1 MRRRV
6 HGTGAAL
13 LLLFLLAMVLLPAGS
28 AQAQNEY
35 GMGDPAVYLA
45 VSGLMAF
52 DDRWFDGEDGG
63 VTARAGVRL
72 GAPLAIELQCDW
84 NNLDSWDDN
93 DIWIMT
99 VNLRAYPTQY
109 EPLGLKG
116 IFPDTLQPY
125 VVVGAGTMGG
135 TGDGGDNYQL
145 KGAFRVGVGTDFYV
159 TEQLAISFGY
169 EWMQGTSYWSERDTR
184 NLTLGLQYNF

>member
-1 MRRRV
+1 MRMRV
-6 HGTGAAL
+6 HGPSAAL
-13 LLLFLLAMVLLPAGS
+13 LLILLVVLLLPAAS

-35 GMGDPAVYLA
+35 GMGDPAAYLA

-63 VTARAGVRL
+63 VTARAGFRL
-72 GAPLAIELQCDW
+72 GAPLAIELQGDW
-84 NNLDSWDDN
+84 NNLDTWDDN

-99 VNLRAYPTQY
+99 VNFRAYPTQY
-109 EPLGLKG
+109 EPLGMKG

-125 VVVGAGTMGG
+125 LMAGVGTMGG

-145 KGAFRVGVGTDFYV
+145 KGAFRLGVGTDFYV

-169 EWMQGTSYWSERDTR
+169 EWMQGTSYWSNRDTR